1 MEVIKPG
8 IEYKLQNFGSQDGQV
23 IKFTEKVKGNYNPG
37 TTNEEM
43 VNVLVDRFY
52 VLQKSNFSAENQ
64 CVILLL
70 KNIRQLLAKRLNRK
84 IERVKRYDESTTD
97 K

>member
-1 MEVIKPG
+1 MEVIKSG
-8 IEYKLQNFGSQDGQV
+8 VEYKLQNFGSIDGQV
-23 IKFTEKVKGNYNPG
+23 IKFTEKVDGTYNPG
-37 TTNEEM
+37 TTNEEI

-52 VLQKSNFSAENQ
+52 ALQKQNFSSENQ

-84 IERVKRYDESTTD
+84 IERVKKYDESTSD